1 MTQLQQVAN
10 AEILTA
16 NWDQLRLHIGD
27 MSPALAAELSALGA
41 KLQDPGSLEDLPKII
56 DDLLRLIRNTPA
68 GPYARQL
75 IARAGIGD
83 RATTRGAGLNSFAP
97 ASVEAGPLLEATDA
111 ANMLGSVLTSSKDSL
126 GITHVPIFYATNRK
140 WNGTAF
146 TGDPADA
153 LSYGHSWVTIPA
165 NHATG
170 HIEKRQW
177 WNCLSDPGDPE
188 KYFTC
193 VVHNVPKP
201 QFLGDLEKACLSAES
216 RQILILLHGFNVS
229 FEEAA
234 MRAAQFAEDTQFPG
248 LIVLYSWPSQGSW
261 SGYNGD
267 EARAAA
273 SGERMAECLNDLVG
287 GPWTQLSL
295 LAHSMGN
302 RVVISALADNN
313 RPQLPFGQLVM
324 AAADVYVDEFKPK
337 FDKLQQHGLL
347 PCTSYSSRKDLALK
361 LSSWIHSGP
370 RVGLIDDF
378 YFDRGD
384 NESIDA
390 TAVDRGL
397 LAHGYWSGDRALIT
411 DIRTLVLDGF
421 RAKKRGLK
429 QSGAYWSFPK

>member
-1 MTQLQQVAN
+1 MTHLQQLAN

-16 NWDQLRLHIGD
+16 NWDQIRLRMGD
-27 MSPALAAELSALGA
+27 MLPAAAAEFSALGA
-41 KLQDPGSLEDLPKII
+41 KLQSPVSLEELPKII
-56 DDLLRLIRNTPA
+56 DDLLRLIRDTPA
-68 GPYARQL
+68 GPYVRQL
-75 IARAGIGD
+75 IARASLGD
-83 RATTRGAGLNSFAP
+83 RATTRGAGPDAL
-97 ASVEAGPLLEATDA
+97 ASAGVDTGPLMESTDA
-111 ANMLGSVLTSSKDSL
+111 AKNLGSVLVSSKDSL
-126 GITHVPIFYATNRK
+126 GIKHVPIFYATNRK
-140 WNGTAF
+140 WNGRAF

-153 LSYGHSWVTIPA
+153 LSYGYSWVTIPA
-165 NHATG
+165 GHATG
-170 HIEKRQW
+170 HIEKRAW
-177 WNCLSDPGDPE
+177 WNRLSDPGDAE

-193 VVHNVPKP
+193 AVHNLAKP
-201 QFLGDLEKACLSAES
+201 DFLSNLGNACRSAES
-216 RQILILLHGFNVS
+216 QQILIFLHGFNVS

-234 MRAAQFAEDTQFPG
+234 MRAAQFTEDTQFPG

-261 SGYNGD
+261 HGYNAD

-273 SGERMAECLNDLVG
+273 SGERMAECLKDLVG

-302 RVVISALADNN
+302 RVMLSALADNN
-313 RPQLPFGQLVM
+313 RPQLPFGQIVM

-337 FDKLQQHGLL
+337 FDKLLQHGLL

-370 RVGLIDDF
+370 RVGLIEDF
-378 YFDRGD
+378 HFEGGD

-411 DIRTLVLDGF
+411 DIRTLVIDGF
-421 RAKKRGLK
+421 RAKKRGLQ
-429 QSGAYWSFPK
+429 QSEAYWSFPK

>member
-1 MTQLQQVAN
+1 MTNLQQLAN
-10 AEILTA
+10 AEVLTA
-16 NWDQLRLHIGD
+16 NWDQIRLHMGE
-27 MSPALAAELSALGA
+27 MSPALAADFSALGA
-41 KLQDPGSLEDLPKII
+41 KLQDPVSLEELPKII

-68 GPYARQL
+68 GQYVRQL
-75 IARAGIGD
+75 IARAGLGD
-83 RATTRGAGLNSFAP
+83 SATTRAAGPDSLAAVSGD
-97 ASVEAGPLLEATDA
+97 AGPLMELTDA
-111 ANMLGSVLTSSKDSL
+111 AKNLGSVLTSSKDLL
-126 GITHVPIFYATNRK
+126 GIKRIPIFYATNRK
-140 WNGTAF
+140 WNTAAF
-146 TGDPADA
+146 TGDPAGA
-153 LSYGHSWVTIPA
+153 LSYGYCWVTVPA
-165 NHATG
+165 KHATG
-170 HIEKRQW
+170 RIEKQSW
-177 WNCLSDPGDPE
+177 WNCLSDPGNTE

-193 VVHNVPKP
+193 AVIKLAKP
-201 QFLGDLEKACLSAES
+201 DFLSNLEKACQSAES

-234 MRAAQFAEDTQFPG
+234 MRAAQFTEDTQFPG
-248 LIVLYSWPSQGSW
+248 LILLYSWPSQGCW
-261 SGYNGD
+261 YGYNAD

-302 RVVISALADNN
+302 RVMLSALADND
-313 RPQLPFGQLVM
+313 RPKLPFGQLVM
-324 AAADVYVDEFKPK
+324 AAADVYVEEFKPK

-361 LSSWIHSGP
+361 LSSLVHSGP
-370 RVGLIDDF
+370 RIGLIDDF
-378 YFDRGD
+378 HFEGGD

-411 DIRTLVLDGF
+411 DIRTLILDGS

-429 QSGAYWSFPK
+429 QSGMYWSFPK

>member
-1 MTQLQQVAN
+1 MSQLQQVAN

-16 NWDQLRLHIGD
+16 NWAQIRLYIGD
-27 MSPALAAELSALGA
+27 MSPALAAEFSALGA
-41 KLQDPGSLEDLPKII
+41 KLQNPVSLEELPKII

-68 GPYARQL
+68 GPYVRQL
-75 IARAGIGD
+75 IARAGLGD
-83 RATTRGAGLNSFAP
+83 GATTRGAGLNSLAP
-97 ASVEAGPLLEATDA
+97 ASVDAGPLLESMDA
-111 ANMLGSVLTSSKDSL
+111 AKNLGSVLTSSKDSL
-126 GITHVPIFYATNRK
+126 GITKVPIFYATNRK

-153 LSYGHSWVTIPA
+153 LSYGYNWVTIPA
-165 NHATG
+165 DHAIG
-170 HIEKRQW
+170 HIEKRSW
-177 WNCLSDPGDPE
+177 WNRLSDAGDPE

-193 VVHNVPKP
+193 AVHNLIKP
-201 QFLGDLEKACLSAES
+201 DFLSNLEKACQSAES
-216 RQILILLHGFNVS
+216 QQILIFLHGFNVS

-234 MRAAQFAEDTQFPG
+234 MRAAQFTQDTQFPG

-261 SGYNGD
+261 HGYSAD

-287 GPWTQLSL
+287 GSWTQLSL

-302 RVVISALADNN
+302 RVMLSALADND
-313 RPQLPFGQLVM
+313 RSQLPFGQLVM

-337 FDKLQQHGLL
+337 FYKLQQHGLL
-347 PCTSYSSRKDLALK
+347 PCTSYSSRKDMALH
-361 LSSWIHSGP
+361 LSSWIHKGP

-378 YFDRGD
+378 HFEGGE

-411 DIRTLVLDGF
+411 DIRALVLDGF

-429 QSGAYWSFPK
+429 PAGAYWSFPQ